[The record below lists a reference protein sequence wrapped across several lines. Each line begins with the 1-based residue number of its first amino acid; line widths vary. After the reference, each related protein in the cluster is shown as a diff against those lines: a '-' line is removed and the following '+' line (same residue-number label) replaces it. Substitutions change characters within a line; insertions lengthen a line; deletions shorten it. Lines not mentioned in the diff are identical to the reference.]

1 MSLTKYLHKDR
12 DKPDPALGL
21 DPKVV
26 EVYTKSVLY
35 TFSHSSPLTILHPQ
49 TKLLPPKIQIW
60 TTPKNLQSH
69 PLPPRLGTYA
79 RSHPPRIVVTARLSL
94 GHQNIHIQHEAPTS
108 AAVSRRRAFGCD

>member
-35 TFSHSSPLTILHPQ
+35 TFSHSSPVNYT
-49 TKLLPPKIQIW
+49 PP
-60 TTPKNLQSH
+60 P
-69 PLPPRLGTYA
+69 
-79 RSHPPRIVVTARLSL
+79 
-94 GHQNIHIQHEAPTS
+94 
-108 AAVSRRRAFGCD
+108 D